1 MTSTMA
7 WLRPRRWAAMV
18 APVLAAVM
26 VACSGGADAEER
38 EYAVPEELCGL
49 PINAASFGPLFP
61 PGEELRVRDQFQR
74 TGGHLLP
81 DGMCTVTVDGD
92 PAFHLALTPA
102 YEKGAQEVVDKR
114 RYEITDD
121 ASDALLIGPLA
132 GVQYVE
138 CGGATPERPP
148 EYDYAGFGV
157 SVGVEGDGGEDLSGT
172 LEQVVGPLAEDVVP
186 QVHPEFC
193 TP

>member
-1 MTSTMA
+1 MRV
-7 WLRPRRWAAMV
+7 LV
-18 APVLAAVM
+18 PVLAGVV
-26 VACSGGADAEER
+26 VACSGGAGAEER
-38 EYAVPEELCGL
+38 EYSVPEELCGL
-49 PINAASFGPLFP
+49 PIDVGSFDALFP
-61 PGEELRVRDQFQR
+61 PGEEMQVRDQFQR

-102 YEKGAQEVVDKR
+102 YEGGVQEVVDKR

-121 ASDALLIGPLA
+121 TPDTLRIGPLA
-132 GVQYVE
+132 AIRYVE
-138 CGGATPERPP
+138 CGDATPQRPP
-148 EYDYAGFGV
+148 EYDYDGFGT

-172 LEQVVGPLAEDVVP
+172 LEQVVGPLAEEVAP

-193 TP
+193 DV